1 MADFTITWRG
11 KSGNPYI
18 FEAFPD
24 RTGFNSVSGVYIFCR
39 NIPGSGWE
47 ALYVGEAQS
56 LKDRLN
62 TGVSGHDGYE
72 RAKAAGATHIAAMAV
87 SGGAERLRVE
97 TDLRHGLNP
106 SCNAQG
112 LNALAGFGFRK

>member
-1 MADFTITWRG
+1 MENLTITWTG
-11 KSGNPYI
+11 KSGAKYTFHCYPDGQEFNP
-18 FEAFPD
+18 
-24 RTGFNSVSGVYIFCR
+24 VSGVYIMCR
-39 NIPGSGWE
+39 VVPFAGWE

-62 TGVSGHDGYE
+62 AGISNHDGYR
-72 RAKAAGATHIAAMAV
+72 RAKSAGMTHIAALV
-87 SGGAERLRVE
+87 VVGDAERVRVE

-112 LNALAGFGFRK
+112 INALGGFGFRK